1 LLRTNE
7 WELSHILHFTFFS
20 TFCAGGFQWQD
31 FRGGGQAWSVED
43 IMSHFFGGQAA
54 GGFGSNMFTSAA
66 FMMDTPLRLTF
77 MVRGEMHSMTLA
89 RGEDQLGSCC
99 S

>member
-1 LLRTNE
+1 MFRIEDT
-7 WELSHILHFTFFS
+7 WVVRC
-20 TFCAGGFQWQD
+20 FCAGGFQWQD

-77 MVRGEMHSMTLA
+77 MVRIEGNVLLCVRPMA
-89 RGEDQLGSCC
+89 VG
-99 S
+99 